1 MSCTDPTPTGPDP
14 DTPLESVQGA
24 LLMNHQVATLFGVDA
39 STVARWGSH
48 GLITYVTTPG
58 GARRYPAAQFHD
70 LLRETPHT
78 SSVNHTGPLGHA
90 DSPGR
95 NAPDGC

>member
-1 MSCTDPTPTGPDP
+1 
-14 DTPLESVQGA
+14 
-24 LLMNHQVATLFGVDA
+24 MNRQVATLFGVDA
-39 STVARWGSH
+39 STVARWANK
-48 GLITYVTTPG
+48 GLITYVNTPG

-70 LLRETPHT
+70 LLRETPRT

-95 NAPDGC
+95 TLPDGW